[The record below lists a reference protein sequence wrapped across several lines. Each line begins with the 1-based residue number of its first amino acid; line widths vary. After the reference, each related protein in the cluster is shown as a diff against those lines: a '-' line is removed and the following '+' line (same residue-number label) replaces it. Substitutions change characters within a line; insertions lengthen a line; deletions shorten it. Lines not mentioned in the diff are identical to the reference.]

1 MTRDELQKEGEDIFL
16 KEKKGILQ
24 LAQRSGKCKI
34 AINIFRRL
42 NNPRILICYPD
53 NKIKLSWK
61 AELIKW
67 NYLFRDDIQFYNYS
81 SIHKITG
88 EWDIVVWDEIHDT
101 SERQRFYINNITK
114 ETRYALGLS
123 GTISK
128 ETKWSLEEMNLN
140 ILMKYTV
147 EDAIKDEII
156 APYKICIHTVNLDTL
171 IKKKNSKGKLV
182 SEKNQ
187 YDNYTFVIN
196 KNLREKRDISFLA
209 IHRNRILQS
218 SLAKHSKTVY
228 LLKKYKE
235 ERILVFTGLKK
246 IAESLNIPYY
256 HSTSKNEEVFEDF
269 KKGSIKHL
277 SVCGIGKSGVTY
289 ENLDTI
295 ILNSFTGNEE
305 VTEQLISRGQLL
317 DNPDKVVNIHI
328 ITSSEEAEIKK
339 LKKALINFNKDNI
352 TWM

>member
-1 MTRDELQKEGEDIFL
+1 MTREELQKEGEDIFL
-16 KEKKGILQ
+16 KEKRGILQ

-53 NKIKLSWK
+53 NKIKLSWES
-61 AELIKW
+61 ELKKW
-67 NYLFRDDIQFYNYS
+67 DYKGDIAFFNYA
-81 SIHKITG
+81 SIHKIEG

-101 SERQRFYINNITK
+101 SERQKFYIDAISSKTK
-114 ETRYALGLS
+114 YVLGLS

-128 ETKWSLEEMNLN
+128 ETKWQLEEINLR

-147 EDAIKDEII
+147 EEAIEDEII
-156 APYKICIHTVNLDTL
+156 APYNIFIHTVNLDTL
-171 IKKKNSKGKLV
+171 TKKKNSKGKLV

-187 YDNYTFVIN
+187 YDNYTYVIN
-196 KNLREKRDISFLA
+196 KNIREKRDVSFLA
-209 IHRNRILQS
+209 IHRNRILQN
-218 SLAKHSKTVY
+218 SLAKYNRTLY
-228 LLKKYKE
+228 LINKHKE
-235 ERILVFTGLKK
+235 ESILVFTGLKK

-269 KKGSIKHL
+269 KKGKIKHL

-305 VTEQLISRGQLL
+305 VTEQLISRGQLR
-317 DNPDKVVNIHI
+317 DTPDKVVNIHI

-339 LKKALINFNKDNI
+339 LKKTLTNFNKNSI
-352 TWM
+352 SWI